1 MPLCLW
7 HCIVRRLFRIL
18 KHYLITRYKSSS
30 DSSTTNVIIETAP
43 LGASCLI
50 QQACNKDLFSFCVLM
65 HELQMRI
72 GSASVNAIK
81 SMEFNTT
88 YKLGPSSRLLCK

>member
-1 MPLCLW
+1 
-7 HCIVRRLFRIL
+7 V
-18 KHYLITRYKSSS
+18 YL
-30 DSSTTNVIIETAP
+30 
-43 LGASCLI
+43 
-50 QQACNKDLFSFCVLM
+50 